1 MNNQIDLSNNQ
12 FNGQSPNSPVSLSPM
27 NNQIDL
33 SNNQF
38 NGQSPNSP
46 VSLSLSPQSILS
58 LSPQSIFSPVPLYD
72 NIIYPDVSGVFLYT
86 NKKYYSAKRKFYIE
100 LAYNATINI
109 HLNKDILSNQVC
121 SVKVPYNGKCYGKF
135 KRCQKYE
142 ILLQEVTYHGDSI
155 IYTTYNSAID
165 ANYYKIINNYINK
178 TNLKLVLTTNSK
190 QKYANISVTDGKYI
204 YWVSNNF
211 IVDPTQKL
219 CMCLV
224 ETYNTTDPNSNSVM
238 LCIYQYKTV
247 FDPKKAGVPVYMV
260 GPYNPNKEIPCKY
273 YLDLSLPEKGKYDA
287 PAYMI
292 PGYWTFNKV

>member
-1 MNNQIDLSNNQ
+1 MKNIIIVFIIIIIIVLTIQYNYKEEFTTS
-12 FNGQSPNSPVSLSPM
+12 SPVSLSPM

-46 VSLSLSPQSILS
+46 VSLSLSHQSILSLSPQSILS

-109 HLNKDILSNQVC
+109 HLNKDITSNQVC
-121 SVKVPYNGKCYGKF
+121 SVKVPYNGECYGLF
-135 KRCQKYE
+135 KRCPDYE
-142 ILLQEVTYHGDSI
+142 ILLQQVTYHGDSI
-155 IYTTYNSAID
+155 IYTTYNSAIN

-190 QKYANISVTDGKYI
+190 QKYAN
-204 YWVSNNF
+204 
-211 IVDPTQKL
+211 
-219 CMCLV
+219 CC
-224 ETYNTTDPNSNSVM
+224 
-238 LCIYQYKTV
+238 
-247 FDPKKAGVPVYMV
+247 
-260 GPYNPNKEIPCKY
+260 
-273 YLDLSLPEKGKYDA
+273 
-287 PAYMI
+287 
-292 PGYWTFNKV
+292 